1 MPRRIL
7 VGYEHTEE
15 AAAGLRRAVGLA
27 RSERA
32 ELTVV
37 HVAVPPPSWVGVGML
52 ALPLVDDVVAD
63 GDRLVREAV
72 AELPDD
78 LAVRWHLVTGAGG
91 EHGAVP
97 APVRAA
103 GAASHARRRRPR
115 PHRAGDRDDPGRVAR
130 ALLRMCPQR
139 VITAPYAPS
148 VPVGGTPTTMLP
160 TVSLEVAR
168 SRQPRS
174 RARPRR

>member
-78 LAVRWHLVTGAGG
+78 LAVRWHLITGAEASTGLCR
-91 EHGAVP
+91 HRC
-97 APVRAA
+97 VRRAL
-103 GAASHARRRRPR
+103 RRTLDD
-115 PHRAGDRDDPGRVAR
+115 GDHDLIVLGTGTTPGRVAR
-130 ALLRMCPQR
+130 ALLRMCPER

-148 VPVGGTPTTMLP
+148 VPVGGAPTTMLP
-160 TVSLEVAR
+160 TVSLK
-168 SRQPRS
+168 
-174 RARPRR
+174 

>member
-78 LAVRWHLVTGAGG
+78 LAVRWHLITGAEASTGLCR
-91 EHGAVP
+91 HRC
-97 APVRAA
+97 VRRAL
-103 GAASHARRRRPR
+103 RRTLDD
-115 PHRAGDRDDPGRVAR
+115 GDHDLIVLGTGTTPGRVAR

-160 TVSLEVAR
+160 TVSLK
-168 SRQPRS
+168 
-174 RARPRR
+174 